1 MQTAIPFI
9 FMRGGSSRA
18 PYFLRSDLPSDEREL
33 SATLLAVIGSGHPL
47 NIDGIGGGA
56 SVTTKVAMLSASEDD
71 WADVDYYF
79 AQVGV
84 LDRQVDYRPTC
95 GNILAGVGPAAL
107 ELGLVPATDP
117 VTELRIRAVNTGARA
132 LARMQTPGGQ
142 VSYAGDYVI
151 DGVPGSAAPIALEFM
166 DVVGSLTG
174 ALFPT
179 GNSID
184 FIDGVEVSCV
194 DVAMPVVIARA
205 TDLDM
210 SGYESSAEL
219 SKNLEFMSRL
229 EGIRR
234 EAGERMGLGDVSNS
248 VVPKFALVAAPCT
261 MGTTLCA
268 RYFVPDRCH
277 PSMAVTG
284 AQCLAA
290 CALAPNTVAHE
301 WGKRVAYSSPTTV
314 RLEHPSGVIEVVVSF
329 NSSCEGIDIVSAG
342 LVRSARKLAAGEVF
356 VPTETLSS
364 SHDGRDV

>member
-1 MQTAIPFI
+1 MGQTSIPFI

-18 PYFLRSDLPSDEREL
+18 PYFLRSDLPSDECEL

-56 SVTTKVAMLSASEDD
+56 SVTTKVAMLSAADD
-71 WADVDYYF
+71 EWADVDYYF

-107 ELGLVPATDP
+107 ELGLAAAKDP
-117 VTELRIRAVNTGARA
+117 VTELRIRAVNTGARV
-132 LARMQTPGGQ
+132 LARVQTPGGR
-142 VSYAGDYVI
+142 VNYAGDYVI
-151 DGVPGSAAPIALEFM
+151 DGVPGSAAPVALEFM

-174 ALFPT
+174 ALLPT

-184 FIDGVEVSCV
+184 VIDGIEVSCV

-205 TDLDM
+205 ADLGL
-210 SGYESSAEL
+210 SGYEGCDEL
-219 SKNLEFMSRL
+219 SAKADFMARL
-229 EGIRR
+229 ETIRR
-234 EAGERMGLGDVSNS
+234 RAGELMGLGDVSKS
-248 VVPKFALVAAPCT
+248 VVPKFALVAAPQA
-261 MGTTLCA
+261 GGTLCA

-290 CALAPNTVAHE
+290 CALAPNTVAHQ
-301 WGKRVAYSSPTTV
+301 WGQKLVHSSPATL
-314 RLEHPSGVIEVVVSF
+314 RLEHPGGVLEVVVSF
-329 NSSCEGIDIVSAG
+329 SLGAEGISINSAG
-342 LVRSARKLAAGEVF
+342 LIRSARKLAAGEVF
-356 VPTETLSS
+356 VPESAKS
-364 SHDGRDV
+364 IAS